1 MLHRIADA
9 IVERAEEIA
18 FLECLDTGQALRFM
32 SKTALRGAE
41 NFRYFAD
48 LAPAARDGKHLPSD
62 TLMNVTTRV
71 PIGPVGVITPW
82 NTPFMLSTWKIA
94 PALAAGCT
102 VVHKPA
108 ELSPITAR
116 LLMEIAEEAGA
127 VSVMV
132 LDKLPSDVRKAGGV
146 ARTASIR
153 IIQEIMDNVTIP
165 VMAKC
170 RIGHV
175 YEANVL
181 AETNVDMVDESEVL
195 TPADEY
201 HHIWKWDYTTPFV
214 NGARSLG
221 EALRRVEEGAAMIR
235 TKGEPGTGNVAEAI
249 THIKKVNDELRA
261 IKSIY
266 DSGDKQ
272 DLVRMARELKVS
284 YQLVEETAKIGR
296 LPVVNFA
303 AGGIATPADAAYL
316 MSLGCDGIFVGS
328 GIFKAEDAQERA
340 RAVVLATTFWEEPD
354 KVKEAQKMIDE
365 RQSLLGLDVKNLE
378 LKMQERGGS
387 A

>member
-1 MLHRIADA
+1 MIPLSGDIPNSKGA
-9 IVERAEEIA
+9 I
-18 FLECLDTGQALRFM
+18 C
-32 SKTALRGAE
+32 E
-41 NFRYFAD
+41 NFDSNSIVRGTSTLKRGFAHMLKNGVVMD
-48 LAPAARDGKHLPSD
+48 
-62 TLMNVTTRV
+62 VTTV
-71 PIGPVGVITPW
+71 EQ
-82 NTPFMLSTWKIA
+82 A
-94 PALAAGCT
+94 Q
-102 VVHKPA
+102 
-108 ELSPITAR
+108 
-116 LLMEIAEEAGA
+116 IAEEAGA

-153 IIQEIMDNVTIP
+153 IIEEIMDHVTIP

-170 RIGHV
+170 RIGHM
-175 YEANVL
+175 YEAKVL
-181 AETNVDMVDESEVL
+181 DETNVDMIDESEVL

-201 HHIWKWDYTTPFV
+201 RHIWKWDYTTPFV
-214 NGARSLG
+214 NGARSLA

-249 THIKKVNDELRA
+249 YHIKKVNEELRA

-266 DSGDKQ
+266 DSDDKQ
-272 DLVRMARELKVS
+272 DLVKMAREFKVS
-284 YQLVEETAKIGR
+284 YDLVEETAKIGR

-354 KVKEAQKMIDE
+354 KVKDAQKMIDE
-365 RQSLLGLDVKNLE
+365 RQSLLGLDIKNLE
-378 LKMQERGGS
+378 LKMQDRGS
-387 A
+387 TV

>member
-1 MLHRIADA
+1 MLKNGVVMDVTT
-9 IVERAEEIA
+9 VE
-18 FLECLDTGQALRFM
+18 QAL
-32 SKTALRGAE
+32 
-41 NFRYFAD
+41 
-48 LAPAARDGKHLPSD
+48 
-62 TLMNVTTRV
+62 
-71 PIGPVGVITPW
+71 
-82 NTPFMLSTWKIA
+82 
-94 PALAAGCT
+94 
-102 VVHKPA
+102 
-108 ELSPITAR
+108 
-116 LLMEIAEEAGA
+116 IAEEAGA

-181 AETNVDMVDESEVL
+181 AETDVDMIDESEVL

-249 THIKKVNDELRA
+249 THIKKVNDELRT

-272 DLVRMARELKVS
+272 DLVKMARELKVS
-284 YQLVEETAKIGR
+284 YSLVEETAKIGR

-328 GIFKAEDAQERA
+328 GIFKAEDAKERA

-365 RQSLLGLDVKNLE
+365 RQSILGLDVKDLE

-387 A
+387 V

>member
-1 MLHRIADA
+1 MLSLSGERTDA
-9 IVERAEEIA
+9 KGIIKEKSNSDNI
-18 FLECLDTGQALRFM
+18 
-32 SKTALRGAE
+32 LRGTSTLK
-41 NFRYFAD
+41 RGFAHMLKNGVVMD
-48 LAPAARDGKHLPSD
+48 
-62 TLMNVTTRV
+62 VTTV
-71 PIGPVGVITPW
+71 EQ
-82 NTPFMLSTWKIA
+82 A
-94 PALAAGCT
+94 Q
-102 VVHKPA
+102 
-108 ELSPITAR
+108 
-116 LLMEIAEEAGA
+116 IAEDAGA

-153 IIQEIMDNVTIP
+153 IIEDIMDSVTIP

-175 YEANVL
+175 YEAKVL
-181 AETNVDMVDESEVL
+181 DETNVDMIDESEVL
-195 TPADEY
+195 TPADEH
-201 HHIWKWDYTTPFV
+201 HHIWKWNFTTPFV
-214 NGARSLG
+214 NGARSLS
-221 EALRRVEEGAAMIR
+221 EALRRIEEGAAMIR

-249 THIKKVNDELRA
+249 THIKKVNDELRT

-266 DSGDKQ
+266 DSGDDQ
-272 DLVRMARELKVS
+272 DLIRIAREFKVS
-284 YQLVEETAKIGR
+284 YDLVAKTAKLGR

-328 GIFKAEDAQERA
+328 GIFNADDAKERA
-340 RAVVLATTFWEEPD
+340 KAIVLATTFWNESD

-365 RQSLLGLDVKNLE
+365 RQSMLGLDVKTLE
-378 LKMQERGGS
+378 LRMQDRGGL

>member
-1 MLHRIADA
+1 MIPLSGDIPESKGAVHEDVESFSISRGTSTLKRGFAHMLKNGVVMD
-9 IVERAEEIA
+9 
-18 FLECLDTGQALRFM
+18 
-32 SKTALRGAE
+32 
-41 NFRYFAD
+41 
-48 LAPAARDGKHLPSD
+48 
-62 TLMNVTTRV
+62 VTTV
-71 PIGPVGVITPW
+71 EQ
-82 NTPFMLSTWKIA
+82 A
-94 PALAAGCT
+94 
-102 VVHKPA
+102 
-108 ELSPITAR
+108 
-116 LLMEIAEEAGA
+116 EIAEEAGA

-153 IIQEIMDNVTIP
+153 TIQEIMDHVTIP

-175 YEANVL
+175 YEAQVL
-181 AETNVDMVDESEVL
+181 AETDVDMIDESEVL

-221 EALRRVEEGAAMIR
+221 EALRRIEEGAAMIR

-249 THIKKVNDELRA
+249 THIKKVNDELRT

-296 LPVVNFA
+296 IPVVNFA

-316 MSLGCDGIFVGS
+316 MSLGCDGVFVGS

>member
-1 MLHRIADA
+1 MIPLSGDIPESKGVVNEDVESFSVSRGTSTLKRGFAHMLKNGVVMD
-9 IVERAEEIA
+9 
-18 FLECLDTGQALRFM
+18 
-32 SKTALRGAE
+32 
-41 NFRYFAD
+41 
-48 LAPAARDGKHLPSD
+48 
-62 TLMNVTTRV
+62 VTTV
-71 PIGPVGVITPW
+71 EQ
-82 NTPFMLSTWKIA
+82 A
-94 PALAAGCT
+94 
-102 VVHKPA
+102 
-108 ELSPITAR
+108 
-116 LLMEIAEEAGA
+116 EIAEEAGA

-153 IIQEIMDNVTIP
+153 TIQEIMDHVTIP

-175 YEANVL
+175 YEAQVL
-181 AETNVDMVDESEVL
+181 AETDVDMIDESEVL

-221 EALRRVEEGAAMIR
+221 EALRRIEEGAAMIR

-249 THIKKVNDELRA
+249 THIKKVNDELRT

>member
-1 MLHRIADA
+1 MIPLSGDIPNSKGAICENVDSNSIVRGSSTLKRGFAHMLKNGVVMD
-9 IVERAEEIA
+9 
-18 FLECLDTGQALRFM
+18 
-32 SKTALRGAE
+32 
-41 NFRYFAD
+41 
-48 LAPAARDGKHLPSD
+48 
-62 TLMNVTTRV
+62 VTTV
-71 PIGPVGVITPW
+71 EQ
-82 NTPFMLSTWKIA
+82 A
-94 PALAAGCT
+94 Q
-102 VVHKPA
+102 
-108 ELSPITAR
+108 
-116 LLMEIAEEAGA
+116 IAEEAGA

-153 IIQEIMDNVTIP
+153 IIEEIMDHVTIP

-170 RIGHV
+170 RIGHM
-175 YEANVL
+175 YEAKVL
-181 AETNVDMVDESEVL
+181 DETNVDMIDESEVL

-201 HHIWKWDYTTPFV
+201 RHIWKWDYTTPFV
-214 NGARSLG
+214 NGARSLA

-249 THIKKVNDELRA
+249 YHIKKVNEELRA

-266 DSGDKQ
+266 DSDDKQ
-272 DLVRMARELKVS
+272 DLVKMAREFKVS
-284 YQLVEETAKIGR
+284 YDLVEETAKIGR

-354 KVKEAQKMIDE
+354 KVKDAQKMIDE
-365 RQSLLGLDVKNLE
+365 RQSLLGLDIKNLE
-378 LKMQERGGS
+378 LKMQDRGS
-387 A
+387 TV